1 MLLLYDRAFSKWLK
15 ILLAMVLTLGIF
27 FRCVN
32 LNQKPYW
39 HDEIFTSLRVSG
51 YTTEEVRQHLYQG
64 QTIGIEELQR
74 YQHLST
80 EKNAIA
86 TIQSL
91 AKEEP
96 QHPPLYFLIA
106 RVWAQWFGSSIA
118 AMRSLSVAIA
128 LLTIPLI
135 YWLCLELFASPLV
148 GWLASALFAISP
160 IHIRFAQEARPYSWW
175 LAVVLLSCVTFL
187 RAIRHRSSLN
197 WSTYA
202 LTVAIGLYSHL
213 FSILVFLG
221 HGIYVLAI
229 ERFRL
234 SKITISYFTASSVGI
249 LLFSPWL
256 WTLWVNKDISIAT
269 TDWTKTPL
277 LFPDLV
283 KIWSLNL
290 SHAFVGWPAQ
300 YDRLFVYLGFP
311 ISILVLVAAYNLWS
325 HAPRRVWV
333 FILTLMGMTTFALLL
348 PDLILTGRRST
359 ADRYFMPVYLGIH
372 LAVAYLL
379 AKQLTGNVK
388 HTFRLRLWQIV
399 TVMAISAGVLSGAI
413 ASQSSTWWGW
423 SEFDVEVAKTIN
435 RSAQAL
441 VISDMPFGVVMPVSH
456 RLQPETKLLLLS
468 NPSSLQVP
476 DRFSDI
482 FVYNPSDRLKVA
494 IEQQGKTPKQVYQ
507 FRENTLAIS
516 LYRIESNFASGNPP
530 VGK

>member
-1 MLLLYDRAFSKWLK
+1 MKLLL
-15 ILLAMVLTLGIF
+15 IIVLALGIF
-27 FRCVN
+27 LRCVN
-32 LNQKPYW
+32 LQLKPYW

-51 YTTEEVRQHLYQG
+51 YTTEEVKQQLYRG
-64 QTIGIEELQR
+64 QILGIEELHQYQR
-74 YQHLST
+74 LSP
-80 EKNAIA
+80 EKSAIA

-96 QHPPLYFLIA
+96 QHPPLYFLMM

-118 AMRSLSVAIA
+118 AMRSLSVTISI
-128 LLTIPLI
+128 LSIPLV
-135 YWLCLELFASPLV
+135 YWLCLELFTSPLV

-175 LAVVLLSCVTFL
+175 LAIVLLSCIALL
-187 RAIRHRSSLN
+187 RAMHHRTKFN
-197 WSTYA
+197 WSIYA

-234 SKITISYFTASSVGI
+234 SKATIAYLTASSVGI
-249 LLFSPWL
+249 VLFTPWL
-256 WTLWVNKDISIAT
+256 WTIWANKDISIAT

-311 ISILVLVAAYNLWS
+311 ISILVLVVAYNLWS
-325 HAPRRVWV
+325 RAPRRVWV
-333 FILTLMGMTTFALLL
+333 FILTLMGITTFALLL

-359 ADRYFMPVYLGIH
+359 VDRYFLPVYLGIH

-379 AKQLTGNVK
+379 AAQLAVNVK
-388 HTFRLRLWQIV
+388 NTFRLRFWQIA
-399 TVMAISAGVLSGAI
+399 TAIVLSVGVLSGAI

-423 SEFDVEVAKTIN
+423 SEFGVEVAKIIN
-435 RSAQAL
+435 RSSQP
-441 VISDMPFGVVMPVSH
+441 VIISDIPFGVVMPISY
-456 RLQPETKLLLLS
+456 RLQPETKLVLVS
-468 NPSSLQVP
+468 DPNSLKIP
-476 DRFSDI
+476 DRFSDV
-482 FVYNPSDRLKVA
+482 FVYNPSDRLKAA
-494 IEQQGKTPKQVYQ
+494 IENQNMTSKTIYNFQ
-507 FRENTLAIS
+507 ENTLAIS
-516 LYRIESNFASGNPP
+516 LHRLESNKVTANSSVRENHL
-530 VGK
+530 